1 MKVGSVQLFLC
12 ILIADQHGCVY
23 DPHRDDDSR
32 RYLMGEQNIR
42 EHTDESTRHA
52 FMKSLLSEVQ
62 ALEAMLGKGMVE
74 SGVSRIGAEQ
84 EMFLIDKAQK
94 PALTALDVLARI
106 DDPRFTH
113 ELGLFNIEAN
123 LSVQEL
129 KSDCLSRMEAEAQ
142 EVYASAR
149 EAAHQCDSEIALV
162 GILPTLTKK
171 HLGLD
176 AMVPTPRYFALNDAI
191 LALRGGDLRFTINGI
206 DQLTVNHDNL
216 MLEACNTSFQ
226 VHFQVSPENFA
237 HLYNIAQTITGPL
250 LAAAVNSPILLGKR
264 LWHETRISVF
274 EYSVDARSA
283 THQTRG
289 LKPRVHFGDHWVDD
303 SVTEIFKED
312 IARFRVILTTETED
326 DPLAMVA
333 QGIAPKLKA
342 LCLHNGTVYRWN
354 RACYGVHNGVPH
366 LRIENRV
373 IPSGPTVLDEIANTA
388 FFVGMMAGMSKEIDD
403 VRVLIPFEDVK
414 SNFMAAARDG
424 IRAQMNWFGDTHMP
438 AKQLILEYLLPLAEK
453 GLQEYAVD
461 QGDIDRYLGVL
472 RDRVTTRRTGARWA
486 LESLNNMQDRGTSD
500 QRLRCLVA
508 SMVDQQTTG
517 RPISDWG
524 LADFCEELDWRESYL
539 KVSQFMATD
548 LFTVRPD
555 DIVDFAAT
563 LMDWRHVRHVPVE
576 GDDGEL
582 VGLVSHRALLRLV
595 ATGRVGGEHK
605 VTVREI
611 MTRNPVTVNSDATTV
626 EAIRLMREAQVA
638 CLPVVDKGKLLG
650 LVTEHDL
657 IVVSSHL
664 LERYLAEAE

>member
-1 MKVGSVQLFLC
+1 
-12 ILIADQHGCVY
+12 
-23 DPHRDDDSR
+23 
-32 RYLMGEQNIR
+32 MGEQNIA
-42 EHTDESTRHA
+42 EHADEATRQA
-52 FMKSLLSEVQ
+52 FMKSLLDEVR
-62 ALEAMLGKGMVE
+62 ALEAMLDKGMVE

-84 EMFLIDKAQK
+84 EMFLIDRAHK
-94 PALTALDVLARI
+94 PALSVLGVLEELDDA
-106 DDPRFTH
+106 RFTH

-123 LSVQEL
+123 LAVQEFH
-129 KSDCLSRMEAEAQ
+129 SDCLSRMESEAQ
-142 EVYASAR
+142 EVYAKAR
-149 EAAHQCDSEIALV
+149 KAAQACDSEIALV

-171 HLGLD
+171 NLGLD
-176 AMVPTPRYFALNDAI
+176 SMVPTPRYHALNKAI
-191 LALRGGDLRFTINGI
+191 MALRGDDLQFTINGI
-206 DQLTVNHDNL
+206 DQLVVNHDNL

-226 VHFQVSPENFA
+226 VHFQVSPDDFA
-237 HLYNIAQTITGPL
+237 KLYNIAQTVTGPL

-274 EYSVDARSA
+274 EYSVDARSS

-289 LKPRVHFGDHWVDD
+289 LKPRVHFGDRWVDE

-312 IARFRVILTTETED
+312 IARFRVILTAETEN

-333 QGIAPKLKA
+333 RGIAPKLTA

-354 RACYGVHNGVPH
+354 RACYGVHNGVGH

-373 IPSGPTVLDEIANTA
+373 IPSGPTILDEIANMA
-388 FFVGMMAGMSKEIDD
+388 FFVGMMAGMSDRIDD
-403 VRVLIPFEDVK
+403 VRELIPFDDIK
-414 SNFMAAARDG
+414 ANFMAAARDG

-438 AKQLILEYLLPLAEK
+438 AQELILEHLLPLAEQ
-453 GLQEYAVD
+453 GLQNHGLD
-461 QGDIDRYLGVL
+461 QADIDRYLGVL
-472 RDRVTTRRTGARWA
+472 RERVSTRRTGSRWA
-486 LESLNNMQDRGTSD
+486 LESLNNMRGRGTED
-500 QRLRCLVA
+500 QRLRSLVS
-508 SMVDQQTTG
+508 SMVEQQSSG
-517 RPISDWG
+517 RPISEWR
-524 LADFCEELDWRESYL
+524 LADFCEQQDWRDSYL

-605 VTVREI
+605 VTVDEI
-611 MTRNPVTVNSDATTV
+611 MKRNPVTVNSDTTTV

-638 CLPVVDKGKLLG
+638 CLPVVDEGKLVG
-650 LVTEHDL
+650 LITEHDL

-664 LERYLAEAE
+664 LERYLDEGK

>member
-1 MKVGSVQLFLC
+1 
-12 ILIADQHGCVY
+12 
-23 DPHRDDDSR
+23 
-32 RYLMGEQNIR
+32 MGEQNIK
-42 EHTDESTRHA
+42 EHADESTRQA
-52 FMKSLLSEVQ
+52 FMKSLLEEVR
-62 ALEAMLGKGMVE
+62 ALETMLDRGMVE

-84 EMFLIDKAQK
+84 EMFLINQAKQ
-94 PALTALDVLARI
+94 PALTALDVLKEL
-106 DDPRFTH
+106 DDERFTH

-123 LSVQEL
+123 LSVQEFH
-129 KSDCLSRMEAEAQ
+129 SDCLSRMEAETQ
-142 EVYASAR
+142 EVYEKAR
-149 EAAHQCDSEIALV
+149 KAAAACDSEIALV

-171 HLGLD
+171 NLGLD
-176 AMVPTPRYFALNDAI
+176 SMVPTPRYYALNEAI
-191 LALRGGDLRFTINGI
+191 MALRGDNLKFTINGI
-206 DQLTVNHDNL
+206 DQLVVNHDNL

-237 HLYNIAQTITGPL
+237 KLYNIAQTITGPL
-250 LAAAVNSPILLGKR
+250 LAASVNSPILLGKR

-289 LKPRVHFGDHWVDD
+289 LKPRVHFGDRWVDE

-312 IARFRVILTTETED
+312 IARFRVILTAETED

-354 RACYGVHNGVPH
+354 RACYGVHNGVAH

-373 IPSGPTVLDEIANTA
+373 IPSGPTVIDEIANTA
-388 FFVGMMAGMSKEIDD
+388 FFVGMMAGMADKIDD
-403 VRVLIPFEDVK
+403 VRELIPFDDIK
-414 SNFMAAARDG
+414 ANFMAAAREG
-424 IRAQMNWFGDTHMP
+424 IRAQMNWFGDTHLP
-438 AKQLILEYLLPLAEK
+438 AKELILEHLLPLAAD
-453 GLQEYAVD
+453 GLQKHGVD
-461 QGDIDRYLGVL
+461 QKDIDRYLGVV
-472 RDRVTTRRTGARWA
+472 RDRVTTRRTGSRWA
-486 LESLNNMQDRGTSD
+486 LESLNNMHGRGTKD
-500 QRLRCLVA
+500 QRLRCLVS
-508 SMVDQQTTG
+508 SMVAQQSVG
-517 RPISDWG
+517 QPISDWK
-524 LADFCEELDWRESYL
+524 LADFCEQQNWRDSYL

-605 VTVREI
+605 VTVDEI
-611 MTRNPVTVNSDATTV
+611 MNRRPVTVNSDATTV
-626 EAIRLMREAQVA
+626 EAIRVMRESQVA
-638 CLPVVDKGKLLG
+638 CLPVVDDGKLLG
-650 LVTEHDL
+650 LITEHDL
-657 IVVSSHL
+657 LVVSSHL
-664 LERYLAEAE
+664 LESYLNDGQ

>member
-1 MKVGSVQLFLC
+1 
-12 ILIADQHGCVY
+12 
-23 DPHRDDDSR
+23 
-32 RYLMGEQNIR
+32 MGEQNIKKFS
-42 EHTDESTRHA
+42 DEATRQA
-52 FMKSLLSEVQ
+52 FMKSLLDEVR
-62 ALEAMLGKGMVE
+62 ALEAMLDNGMIE

-84 EMFLIDKAQK
+84 EMFLVNSAQK
-94 PALTALDVLARI
+94 PALTALDVLDKL
-106 DDPRFTH
+106 DDERFTH

-123 LSVQEL
+123 LSVQEFN
-129 KSDCLSRMEAEAQ
+129 SNCLSRMEAEAQ
-142 EVYASAR
+142 EVYAKAR
-149 EAAHQCDSEIALV
+149 KAAHLCDSEIALV
-162 GILPTLTKK
+162 GILPTLTMEN
-171 HLGLD
+171 LGLD
-176 AMVPTPRYFALNDAI
+176 SMVPSPRYYALNDAI
-191 LALRGGDLRFTINGI
+191 MALRGGDLQFTINGI
-206 DQLTVNHDNL
+206 DQLIVRHDNL

-226 VHFQVSPENFA
+226 VHFQISPNDFA
-237 HLYNIAQTITGPL
+237 RLYNIAQTVTGPL

-274 EYSVDARSA
+274 EYSVDARSE

-289 LKPRVHFGDHWVDD
+289 LKPRVHFGDHWVDE
-303 SVTEIFKED
+303 SVAEIFKED

-354 RACYGVHNGVPH
+354 RACYGVHNGIPH

-373 IPSGPTVLDEIANTA
+373 IPSGPTIIDEIANTA
-388 FFVGMMAGMSKEIDD
+388 FFVGMMAGMADQYDD
-403 VRVLIPFEDVK
+403 VRELISFDDVK

-438 AKQLILEYLLPLAEK
+438 ARQLILDELLPLAEK
-453 GLQEYAVD
+453 GLQKYRVD
-461 QGDIDRYLGVL
+461 QNDIDLYLGVL
-472 RDRVTTRRTGARWA
+472 RARVAMRRNGARWA
-486 LESLNNMQDRGTSD
+486 LESLNEMKDRGTKD
-500 QRLRCLVA
+500 QRMRCLVS
-508 SMVDQQTTG
+508 SMINQQSTG
-517 RPISDWG
+517 RPISDWV
-524 LADFCEELDWRESYL
+524 LANFCDEQDWRESYL
-539 KVSQFMATD
+539 KVNQFMATD

-595 ATGRVGGEHK
+595 ATGQIGSEHK
-605 VTVREI
+605 VSVKEI
-611 MTRNPVTVNSDATTV
+611 MTRNPVTVSSDATTV

-638 CLPVVDKGKLLG
+638 CLPVVDDGKLLG
-650 LVTEHDL
+650 LITEHDL

-664 LERYLAEAE
+664 LERYLEEKK

>member
-1 MKVGSVQLFLC
+1 
-12 ILIADQHGCVY
+12 
-23 DPHRDDDSR
+23 
-32 RYLMGEQNIR
+32 MGEQNI
-42 EHTDESTRHA
+42 EQFASESDRQA
-52 FMKSLLSEVQ
+52 FMKSLLEEVR
-62 ALEAMLGKGMVE
+62 ALEAMLEKGMVE

-84 EMFLIDKAQK
+84 EMFLIDEACK
-94 PALTALDVLARI
+94 PALTGLDVLDKL
-106 DDPRFTH
+106 DDDRFTH

-123 LSVQEL
+123 LSVQKL
-129 KSDCLSRMEAEAQ
+129 QSDCLSRMEAEAQ
-142 EVYASAR
+142 EVYAKAR
-149 EAAHQCDSEIALV
+149 EAAHKCNSEIALV
-162 GILPTLTKK
+162 GILPTLTKEN
-171 HLGLD
+171 LGLD
-176 AMVPTPRYFALNDAI
+176 SMVPIPRYHALNDAI
-191 LALRGGDLRFTINGI
+191 MALRGHDLQFTINGA
-206 DQLTVNHDNL
+206 DQLVVKHDNL

-226 VHFQVSPENFA
+226 VHFQVSPEDFA
-237 HLYNIAQTITGPL
+237 RLYNIAQVVTGPL
-250 LAAAVNSPILLGKR
+250 LAAAVNSPVLLGKR

-274 EYSVDARSA
+274 EYSVDARST
-283 THQTRG
+283 THQARG
-289 LKPRVHFGDHWVDD
+289 LKPRVHFGNHWVED

-354 RACYGVHNGVPH
+354 RACYGVHKGVPH

-388 FFVGMMAGMSKEIDD
+388 FFVGMMAGMADQYED
-403 VRVLIPFEDVK
+403 VREMITFDDIK
-414 SNFMAAARDG
+414 ANFMAAARDG

-438 AKQLILEYLLPLAEK
+438 ARRLILEELLPLAEH
-453 GLQEYAVD
+453 GLNKYGVD
-461 QGDIDRYLGVL
+461 KKDIDRYLGVL
-472 RDRVTTRRTGARWA
+472 RDRVSTRRNGARWA
-486 LESLNNMQDRGTSD
+486 LESLNEMHGRGTDD
-500 QRLRCLVA
+500 QRMRCLVS
-508 SMVDQQTTG
+508 SMVEQQTTG
-517 RPISDWG
+517 RPISEWV
-524 LADFCEELDWRESYL
+524 LADFCEEQNWRESYL

-595 ATGRVGGEHK
+595 AEGRIGREHR
-605 VTVREI
+605 VTVKEI
-611 MTRNPVTVNSDATTV
+611 MTRNPVTIGSDATTV
-626 EAIRLMREAQVA
+626 EAIRLMRKARVA
-638 CLPVVDKGKLLG
+638 CLPVVDDGKLHG

-664 LERYLAEAE
+664 LERYLTEDK

>member
-1 MKVGSVQLFLC
+1 
-12 ILIADQHGCVY
+12 
-23 DPHRDDDSR
+23 
-32 RYLMGEQNIR
+32 MGEQNIV
-42 EHTDESTRHA
+42 ENANESSRQD
-52 FMKSLLSEVQ
+52 FMKALLEEVR
-62 ALEAMLGKGMVE
+62 ALEAMLEKGMVE

-84 EMFLIDKAQK
+84 EMFLINKASR
-94 PALTALDVLARI
+94 PALTALDVLEKL
-106 DDPRFTH
+106 DDERFTH

-142 EVYASAR
+142 EVYAKAR
-149 EAAHQCDSEIALV
+149 AAAHKCDSEIALV
-162 GILPTLTKK
+162 GILPTLTMKN
-171 HLGLD
+171 LGLD
-176 AMVPTPRYFALNDAI
+176 SMVPIPRYHALNEAFM
-191 LALRGGDLRFTINGI
+191 ALRGQNLQFAINGT
-206 DQLTVNHDNL
+206 DQLVVNHDNL
-216 MLEACNTSFQ
+216 MMEACNTSFQ
-226 VHFQVSPENFA
+226 VHFQVSPDDFA
-237 HLYNIAQTITGPL
+237 RLYNIAQVVTAPL

-274 EYSVDARSA
+274 EYSVDARSE
-283 THQTRG
+283 THQARG
-289 LKPRVHFGDHWVDD
+289 LKPRVHFGNHWVEE

-312 IARFRVILTTETED
+312 IARFRVILTTDTED

-354 RACYGVHNGVPH
+354 RACYGVHNNVPH

-373 IPSGPTVLDEIANTA
+373 IPSGPTVIDEIANTA
-388 FFVGMMAGMSKEIDD
+388 FFVGMMAGMSKEYDD
-403 VRVLIPFEDVK
+403 IREQITFQDIK
-414 SNFMAAARDG
+414 ANFMAAARAG

-438 AKQLILEYLLPLAEK
+438 ARKLILDELLPLAES
-453 GLQEYAVD
+453 GLQHYGVE
-461 QGDIDRYLGVL
+461 QKDIEKYLDVL
-472 RDRVTTRRTGARWA
+472 RNRVATRRNGARWA
-486 LESLNNMQDRGTSD
+486 LESLNEMHEQGTED
-500 QRLRCLVA
+500 QRMRCLVS
-508 SMVDQQTTG
+508 SMVEQQTTG
-517 RPISDWG
+517 KPISEWA
-524 LADFCEELDWRESYL
+524 LADFREHVSWRESYL

-563 LMDWRHVRHVPVE
+563 LMDWRHVRHIPVE

-595 ATGRVGGEHK
+595 AEGRVGGEHK

-611 MTRNPVTVNSDATTV
+611 MTLNPVTINSDATTV
-626 EAIRLMREAQVA
+626 DAIRKMRTERVA
-638 CLPVVDKGKLLG
+638 CLPVVENGKLIG

-664 LERYLAEAE
+664 LERYLEDSD